1 MKNLGYILFVGSAFF
16 IVMYLDATFKPFFRW
31 FTRIPKYLITIIT
44 LVLLVQGMCDGT
56 ESVRSVNNMMKSKSR
71 RRVTPLT
78 KKIVASNQQWKCKK
92 CQETLDFSYEI
103 DHIVPLYGGGS
114 NDVNNLQALCRNCHG
129 KKTLLGINK

>member
-16 IVMYLDATFKPFFRW
+16 IVMYLDATFKPFFKW

-56 ESVRSVNNMMKSKSR
+56 ESIRSVNNMMKSKSR

-78 KKIVASNQQWKCKK
+78 KKIVASNQKWKCKK
-92 CQETLDFSYEI
+92 CHETLDFSYEI
-103 DHIVPLYGGGS
+103 DHIIPLYGGGS